1 MVLIGLTKVSKVI
14 TELSFMNRE
23 VIVVDESHGVITALY
38 EKKNKKNFSK
48 GEPNM
53 KQEEKDETTREEVV
67 IPAGYTPEEYLDVGQ
82 ECPDEEPEKIVEVK
96 LKYGE

>member
-1 MVLIGLTKVSKVI
+1 MPRVARKYIKSNFIHVVTKGIKKEFI
-14 TELSFMNRE
+14 F
-23 VIVVDESHGVITALY
+23 Y
-38 EKKNKKNFSK
+38 KEKYKE
-48 GEPNM
+48 EPNM

>member
-1 MVLIGLTKVSKVI
+1 MS
-14 TELSFMNRE
+14 S
-23 VIVVDESHGVITALY
+23 
-38 EKKNKKNFSK
+38 EKEKAKKKQRKSIYRK

-53 KQEEKDETTREEVV
+53 KQEEKDESAREEVV

>member
-1 MVLIGLTKVSKVI
+1 MYGQ
-14 TELSFMNRE
+14 NP
-23 VIVVDESHGVITALY
+23 LY
-38 EKKNKKNFSK
+38 EKRRGFLPRLRRENLIK
-48 GEPNM
+48 GESNM

>member
-1 MVLIGLTKVSKVI
+1 M
-14 TELSFMNRE
+14 
-23 VIVVDESHGVITALY
+23 
-38 EKKNKKNFSK
+38 SK

>member
-1 MVLIGLTKVSKVI
+1 
-14 TELSFMNRE
+14 
-23 VIVVDESHGVITALY
+23 
-38 EKKNKKNFSK
+38 
-48 GEPNM
+48 M